1 MLAAHKN
8 FLTEFFLKI
17 EKRFLFSEIETGQLY
32 FEFNQLYHKII
43 SLSNDFNFVVE
54 DLFTVYIIIERL
66 HQLLLFEDSIRDT
79 VDNITNSNKESFK
92 LDNNFVEHKINNED
106 LKLNQT
112 IASDTNK
119 YLKCKRANYSKEVS
133 KILKNWL
140 KDNLNNPYPSEAEKN
155 ELKKIT
161 GLDCTQINNWFINA
175 RRRILP
181 YMKSKYVKYDE

>member
-92 LDNNFVEHKINNED
+92 LDNNFFEHKNN
-106 LKLNQT
+106 N
-112 IASDTNK
+112 
-119 YLKCKRANYSKEVS
+119 
-133 KILKNWL
+133 
-140 KDNLNNPYPSEAEKN
+140 
-155 ELKKIT
+155 
-161 GLDCTQINNWFINA
+161 
-175 RRRILP
+175 
-181 YMKSKYVKYDE
+181 